1 MPEEIIKEK
10 TMYRRSLDHVD
21 VLVRKQGDQNILT
34 FPVSSETPV
43 ERWYGVEI
51 LSHKKGAIRMD
62 RAKNGAMPL
71 LFNHN
76 TDDPIGMID
85 TMYLQDGRAVV
96 DARLFNTDRGKEIE
110 MMIEGG
116 LRNVSI
122 GYRSWVIEEDKK
134 SETFTST
141 DWEPFEIS
149 ICSVPADFTVGIG
162 RNLDKEYEVRM
173 VRASKP
179 ADAAKEERMT
189 DEEKAAA
196 EAARVKEEAAA
207 ETARKDAEAKIRN
220 MNAVEMETG
229 RKKAITQLCHM
240 NKLDDKF
247 RDMWIG
253 QGLSLEQVADELLK
267 VMEERSKSNPQPASK
282 IGLTSRETE
291 KFSLRRAILACKD
304 NDWRNAPFEL
314 ECSRAVATKL
324 NVLQEPTK
332 FFIPFEVLQGDPTRQ
347 EKRDATAAGSG
358 GYLVST
364 NNVGFIEVLRN
375 RSVAFRMGVR
385 RLSGLTGNVT
395 IPKQTVAATA
405 YWLANEGAAITEG
418 NQTFVQIA
426 LTPKTVG
433 AYTEVSRQLL
443 LQSDPSAE
451 AIVSNDL
458 AAQVAL
464 AADLAVLNGGGTEQP
479 TGIIQT
485 GSIGSVTGTNLA
497 YAGILEFQTDVA
509 AANVIPQAGGYVT
522 TPAVAGLLS
531 ARSRFAN
538 TDTPLWNG
546 NLWDATMAG
555 FPAMSSMQ
563 MPAASMLFG
572 DFSEVVVGE
581 WGVLEVEINPYAN
594 FAAGIIGVRAI
605 YSMDVG
611 VRRAAAFSYAS
622 SIT

>member
-10 TMYRRSLDHVD
+10 TMYRRSLDNIEIRVQKRDDKD
-21 VLVRKQGDQNILT
+21 VLI

-43 ERWYGVEI
+43 ERWYGMEI
-51 LSHKKGAIRMD
+51 LSHQKGAIRMD
-62 RAKNGAMPL
+62 RAKMGAMPL

-76 TDDPIGMID
+76 IDHPIGMVD
-85 TMYLQDGRAVV
+85 TMYLENGRAMVE
-96 DARLFNTDRGKEIE
+96 ARLFSTDRAKEVE
-110 MMIEGG
+110 AMIAGG
-116 LRNVSI
+116 LRNVSVS
-122 GYRSWVIEEDKK
+122 YRKWVIEENKK
-134 SETFTST
+134 GGTYIAT
-141 DWEPFEIS
+141 DWEPYEVS
-149 ICSVPADFTVGIG
+149 VVSVPADFSVGIG
-162 RNLDKEYEVRM
+162 RGVDEYEVRM
-173 VRASKP
+173 VRASLQP

-189 DEEKAAA
+189 QDEETKAA
-196 EAARVKEEAAA
+196 EAARVKDEADAA
-207 ETARKDAEAKIRN
+207 RVAEAKIRN

-253 QGLSLEQVADELLK
+253 QGLSLEEVADELLK

-282 IGLTSRETE
+282 IGLTGQETS

-332 FFIPFEVLQGDPTRQ
+332 FFIPFEVLQGDAVNR

-358 GYLVST
+358 GYLVAT
-364 NNVGFIEVLRN
+364 NNVGFIEILRN

-385 RLSGLTGNVT
+385 RLSGLSGNVT

-405 YWLANEGAAITEG
+405 YWLANEGTGITEG

-485 GSIGSVTGTNLA
+485 GGIGSVSGTNLA

-531 ARSRFAN
+531 ARARFAN
-538 TDTPLWNG
+538 TDTPLWSG

-563 MPAASMLFG
+563 MPTADMLFG
-572 DFSEVVVGE
+572 DWSEVVVGE
-581 WGVLEVEINPYAN
+581 WGVLEVEVNPYAN

-605 YSMDVG
+605 YSMDVA
-611 VRRAAAFSYAS
+611 VRRAAAFSLAT